1 MQDHSPE
8 VNSTT
13 LPVLEAVR
21 NIAGPGKAVDI
32 PAEADAHFFPN
43 ISILGIHL
51 ELFFKTLRVWNIKTP
66 LPSIEV
72 S

>member
-21 NIAGPGKAVDI
+21 NIAGTGKAVDI

-51 ELFFKTLRVWNIKTP
+51 ELFFKSV
-66 LPSIEV
+66 EY
-72 S
+72 